1 MFKTIKARIALLAAL
16 VVIAACAPLP
26 TADPQAV
33 RIEGTPGM
41 SVIYLVRTNPDLS
54 YVPAQIALDDR
65 MLGVTYAGTYFRLE
79 VPAGRHRISG
89 FGVDGGTITID
100 TQADRIYFIRQTV
113 AGSWRSPTSL
123 SSFYSVIDEARARA
137 AMAGASRAG

>member
-1 MFKTIKARIALLAAL
+1 MFKTSIVLLAAL
-16 VVIAACAPLP
+16 LLTACAPLP
-26 TADPQAV
+26 RADPQSV

-54 YVPAQIALDDR
+54 YVPAQIALDER
-65 MLGVTYAGTYFRLE
+65 MLGVTHAGTYFRLE

-89 FGVDGGTITID
+89 FGVDGGTITFD
-100 TQADRIYFIRQTV
+100 TQPDRVYFIRQTV
-113 AGSWRSPTSL
+113 AGIGRSPTSL
-123 SSFYSVIDEARARA
+123 TSFYSLIDEARARS